1 MYLLFIFGSIFSFIQ
16 ISLQVRFVN
25 SIILNTRN
33 KLLEN
38 YLNKDL
44 SFHKNNNST
53 HLISKL
59 FTQIDEMGQT
69 VMFGFFD
76 FINSTFLVLIFLGM
90 LSLADWKL
98 TISALFFL
106 AFFYFLIELNLKKKI
121 KSIASILYNSNLKAL
136 SFASE
141 TLKLFKE
148 ISLELQRKFFLER
161 FNQEI
166 KKIYKARNFVRI
178 VPRFSRFLI
187 ETLGIGSIIILIL
200 YVYSKEKN
208 VDLFLETIILFSYQI

>member
-1 MYLLFIFGSIFSFIQ
+1 
-16 ISLQVRFVN
+16 
-25 SIILNTRN
+25 
-33 KLLEN
+33 
-38 YLNKDL
+38 
-44 SFHKNNNST
+44 
-53 HLISKL
+53 
-59 FTQIDEMGQT
+59 MGQT
-69 VMFGFFD
+69 VMFGFFFD

-106 AFFYFLIELNLKKKI
+106 AFFLFFNRVEFKKKI

-166 KKIYKARNFVRI
+166 KKFTKQ
-178 VPRFSRFLI
+178 
-187 ETLGIGSIIILIL
+187 ETL
-200 YVYSKEKN
+200 
-208 VDLFLETIILFSYQI
+208 

>member
-1 MYLLFIFGSIFSFIQ
+1 M
-16 ISLQVRFVN
+16 
-25 SIILNTRN
+25 
-33 KLLEN
+33 
-38 YLNKDL
+38 
-44 SFHKNNNST
+44 
-53 HLISKL
+53 
-59 FTQIDEMGQT
+59 
-69 VMFGFFD
+69 
-76 FINSTFLVLIFLGM
+76 
-90 LSLADWKL
+90 
-98 TISALFFL
+98 
-106 AFFYFLIELNLKKKI
+106 
-121 KSIASILYNSNLKAL
+121 YNSNLKAL

-200 YVYSKEKN
+200 YVYSKEKM
-208 VDLFLETIILFSYQI
+208 LTYF